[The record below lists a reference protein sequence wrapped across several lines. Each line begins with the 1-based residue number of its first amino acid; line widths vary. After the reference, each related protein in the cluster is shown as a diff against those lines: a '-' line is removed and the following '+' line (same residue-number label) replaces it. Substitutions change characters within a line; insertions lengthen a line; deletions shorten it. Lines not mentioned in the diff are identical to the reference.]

1 MAIIVNLLL
10 LIDGLIYD
18 LIGSLF
24 EIFDFLSKVNLFS
37 NDVYSNIVRRIYVV
51 LGLIMMFALAYSL
64 LKAVI
69 NPDEFSKGETSFP
82 KLIKNVVVSLA
93 IIAVLPTVFTVAFN
107 IQNSLLNEDT
117 IPKIVLGDEY
127 ESTYLNGGKTIA
139 YNSFMAFLHV
149 NESYCKEEY
158 SDGNDGYNINECEKS
173 IPTNASNVKWYK
185 LWRLAADE
193 KTFADVKQ
201 RVRMGDSIADFNQF
215 GEAVV
220 EGKLS
225 YIMIISTIF
234 GIFLLVVIANFCFD
248 MALRIIKLMFF
259 QIIAPIPVVCRVI
272 PGGKMKDVFPTWIK
286 KTTSTFLDVF
296 IRIFV
301 MYLGIFVILIVTKNW
316 DGIPKGNLSG
326 TQSLVAKAL
335 IIMGVV
341 MFIRQAPKLLGDLFH
356 LDTGSMKLGLMDKL
370 KAGGLFAASNAVGSL
385 IASRG
390 NPLAAVRG
398 WKHGMNNAN
407 FRNIGTE
414 SLRRRSRR
422 DALHQGATRRELI
435 ADSVRRAFGYES
447 LNKAD
452 DYNIANR
459 VYVVRD
465 ADGNDLTLTQDEI
478 NRLETEKFNNSI
490 RIAEIASSTSRRRDI
505 SSDNDIIKAFKKTLK
520 DEAVDKIH
528 KDDSAI
534 LEKLDIEYSEEMR
547 NADLYSLDD
556 EFTKPGS
563 TMSQDEY
570 ERKRND
576 ILTKQTTSLIG
587 NYNSL
592 KAQLEQ
598 NYKKG
603 VITDDAYRKA
613 ARSLADLEK
622 KMQEK
627 FVSAACNVAGQRN
640 YTNYDGSTIS
650 VDNGG
655 VIHTNYQ
662 NLVNDLQG
670 GVLRDVNGNTID
682 YSTFVDSNG
691 NPLEGWDL
699 VEAAFNEASRVNN
712 TISVDINDEQRIK
725 RSIEQANKAI
735 DAIFEQRTKMQEQE
749 KNSNS
754 YRARKVTSE
763 YNDSNAPKH

>member
-37 NDVYSNIVRRIYVV
+37 NDVYSNIIRRIYVV

-93 IIAVLPTVFTVAFN
+93 IIAVLPTIFTVAFN
-107 IQNSLLNEDT
+107 IQNSLLNENT
-117 IPKIVLGDEY
+117 IPKIVLGDDY
-127 ESTYLNGGKTIA
+127 KPTYLNGGKTIA

-158 SDGNDGYNINECEKS
+158 PAGDGYDINECEKS

-301 MYLGIFVILIVTKNW
+301 MYLGIFVILIVTDNW

-452 DYNIANR
+452 DYNIANK
-459 VYVVRD
+459 VYVVKD
-465 ADGNDLTLTQDEI
+465 ADGNDLRLTQDEI
-478 NRLETEKFNNSI
+478 KRLEAEKFNNSS
-490 RIAEIASSTSRRRDI
+490 RIAEIASSTSKRRDI
-505 SSDNDIIKAFKKTLK
+505 SSENSIIISSRNTLK
-520 DEAVDKIH
+520 NDGLDEIH
-528 KDDSAI
+528 KDDSKI
-534 LEKLDIEYSEEMR
+534 LEKLDIKYSEEMR
-547 NADLYSLDD
+547 KADLYSLDD

-563 TMSQDEY
+563 TMSQAEY
-570 ERKRND
+570 QQKRND
-576 ILTKQTTSLIG
+576 ILTKQTTSLVG

-603 VITDDAYRKA
+603 LISDDSYSEA
-613 ARSLADLEK
+613 ALSLADLEK

-627 FVSAACNVAGQRN
+627 FVSAASNVAGQRI
-640 YTNYDGSTIS
+640 YTNYDGSTIQ
-650 VDNGG
+650 VDDGG
-655 VIHTNYQ
+655 KFYTNYQ
-662 NLVNDLQG
+662 KLVDDLQA
-670 GVLRDVNGNTID
+670 GVLKDINGNVID
-682 YSTFVDSNG
+682 YSTFVDSSG
-691 NPLEGWDL
+691 NPLKGWDL
-699 VEAAFNEASRVNN
+699 VKAAFNSASGVNN
-712 TISVDINDEQRIK
+712 TITVDINNQEREK